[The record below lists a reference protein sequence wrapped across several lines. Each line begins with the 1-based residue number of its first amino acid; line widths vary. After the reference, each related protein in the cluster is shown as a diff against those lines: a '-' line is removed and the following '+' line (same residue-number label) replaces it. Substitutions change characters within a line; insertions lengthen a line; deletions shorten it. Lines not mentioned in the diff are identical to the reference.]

1 MFNLLRRHKYTVLCI
16 LILIFPVGGEYYV
29 ISKGAVIYDH
39 SKFIFGKG
47 SKNSNLMKSTLKH
60 VASNKQTKKRY
71 WRRCT
76 DEHIA
81 SRTAKMFAKS
91 YALNFLNI
99 YLAGT
104 YAKQLLM
111 LGKYFSQDF
120 IKTPTFKSSSDNV

>member
-1 MFNLLRRHKYTVLCI
+1 M
-16 LILIFPVGGEYYV
+16 

-60 VASNKQTKKRY
+60 LASNKQTRKRY
-71 WRRCT
+71 WRCT
-76 DEHIA
+76 DEYSA
-81 SRTAKMFAKS
+81 SRTAKMFAKF

-104 YAKQLLM
+104 YAKELLM

-120 IKTPTFKSSSDNV
+120 IKTPTFKSSSGNV